1 MQNQK
6 ALPAYGGFQGFE
18 NENYRQDILSGRKF
32 SEHNKKLRESHFHGN
47 SISIADGF
55 SKAEYTTTTGAS
67 YKSGGL
73 TYSRHERPTS
83 KEKPNIRETILD
95 NEGKPLK
102 SKPLPDVAGQG
113 SHYGIPSPPYHILN
127 GVGQP
132 IVGVGPHFS
141 QHGSRQPIHTFPDDA
156 QKQALREGPTSPPH
170 LRPSGPRH
178 AAWYAPSAPNPPSY
192 LLTCPRHSLLP
203 HPPPG
208 PMDRQ
213 YTTSDEA
220 MKPPGAGM
228 GEAPAAPVYSQGAKE
243 YDSYSELKNDRTRNV
258 RPITGPL
265 ERSEGPQTS
274 SQSYGWKTDTNIPI
288 QGRNSRPMCRETR
301 FAQSML
307 VGARHKGGY
316 SGQGTL

>member
-1 MQNQK
+1 MQSQK
-6 ALPAYGGFQGFE
+6 LLPSYGGFQGFE
-18 NENYRQDILSGRKF
+18 NETYRQDILSGRKF
-32 SEHNKKLRESHFHGN
+32 SEHNKKLRENHFHGN

-55 SKAEYTTTTGAS
+55 SKAEYTTTTG
-67 YKSGGL
+67 L
-73 TYSRHERPTS
+73 TFSRHERPAS
-83 KEKPNIRETILD
+83 KEKPKVREPILD

-113 SHYGIPSPPYHILN
+113 SHYGIPNPPYHILN
-127 GVGQP
+127 GINQP

-141 QHGSRQPIHTFPDDA
+141 QHGSRQPIHTFSEDA
-156 QKQALREGPTSPPH
+156 QKRALREGPTSPPH

-178 AAWYAPSAPNPPSY
+178 AGVGS
-192 LLTCPRHSLLP
+192 
-203 HPPPG
+203 
-208 PMDRQ
+208 MDRQ

-228 GEAPAAPVYSQGAKE
+228 GEAPAAPVYSPGAKE
-243 YDSYSELKNDRTRNV
+243 YDSFSELKNDRTRNV
-258 RPITGPL
+258 RPITGPF

-274 SQSYGWKTDTNIPI
+274 SQSYGWKTESKIPI